1 MTKKSDLQIV
11 FKRQWE
17 SKIPDKTYH
26 VMSKEI
32 LLWISSYLPSSD
44 LPKGIHWRRKNLN
57 MLLLHLFHVCFCQDN
72 FLRAYFLLIGYRK
85 MLFFISTITHNFS
98 INFYKSNWWI
108 CNQQVAMNIPI
119 VNFSDDYVIL
129 FICHSFQ
136 QWVVTSY
143 FQGAVWWIQIMGW

>member
-1 MTKKSDLQIV
+1 
-11 FKRQWE
+11 
-17 SKIPDKTYH
+17 
-26 VMSKEI
+26 MSKEI

-57 MLLLHLFHVCFCQDN
+57 MLLLHVFHVCLCQDN
-72 FLRAYFLLIGYRK
+72 FLRAYCLLIGYRK

-129 FICHSFQ
+129 FIYHSFYCRFLDKRSTNFLT
-136 QWVVTSY
+136 VSTMSIIRLGLY
-143 FQGAVWWIQIMGW
+143 ILLYALNLDFADDLC